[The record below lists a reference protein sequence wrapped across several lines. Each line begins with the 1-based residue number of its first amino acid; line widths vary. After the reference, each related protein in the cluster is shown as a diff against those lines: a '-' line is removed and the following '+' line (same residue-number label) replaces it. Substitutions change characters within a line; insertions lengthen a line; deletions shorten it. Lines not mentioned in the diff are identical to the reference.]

1 MSTMCTLGPYS
12 SPRPPSR
19 RRPVMMPA
27 QSADGADF
35 ADGSGPLGSA
45 DDLTQLQAIVRRVV
59 GARVGSHPAAE
70 DLVQE
75 TLTRVLAAAPSVDPG
90 LLEPYAIVTAKNL
103 VASMWRDDDRKRR
116 NQHRAAD
123 LRLPESPEAQALL
136 GEERSAMA
144 SALGR
149 LDEQERGLL
158 IEHERRGGGHD
169 ARRRCRP
176 AQSVPRAVAG
186 RVPARAAVR

>member
-1 MSTMCTLGPYS
+1 MSTTCTGGENS

-75 TLTRVLAAAPSVDPG
+75 TLTRVLAASPTIEPG
-90 LLEPYAIVTAKNL
+90 MLEPYAIVTARNV
-103 VASMWRDDDRKRR
+103 VASMWRDVDRKHR
-116 NQHRAAD
+116 NQHRVVD
-123 LRLPESPEAQALL
+123 LSTPDPPETQVLL
-136 GEERSAMA
+136 DEEQSAMA
-144 SALGR
+144 TALAR
-149 LDEQERGLL
+149 LTER
-158 IEHERRGGGHD
+158 ERRTLLDHEVKGTD
-169 ARRRCRP
+169 P
-176 AQSVPRAVAG
+176 
-186 RVPARAAVR
+186 